1 MNRTTHHIVLFL
13 LFGCV
18 SYACIDPVNLNLEAE
33 KSHLVVFGWVTDE
46 PIAYEVKL
54 SKSNGFSDKTEY
66 QAVPNAEVF
75 VTDQLSNRYDFAEVA
90 STGRYLSDPSNFVGI
105 PEYTYQLTII
115 HEGNTYQSS
124 REQMPKLPPVEDA
137 SISFISDPLRFEI
150 KPNDNNFFI
159 SAFIDDDPGV
169 DNYYR
174 WKVFVNGRLRNSPEE
189 LILFNDRFTN
199 GNRFK
204 FDAGNVL
211 FTQSDNPHF
220 QHRSLSQK
228 AYEYYVDMKEQTS
241 NSTLSPRIQPGI
253 IRGNIMLQNNPDELV
268 LGYFGASQVVT
279 IKVGE

>member
-1 MNRTTHHIVLFL
+1 MNRSTRHIILF
-13 LFGCV
+13 FIFACCCH
-18 SYACIDPVNLNLEAE
+18 ACIDPIDLNLDAE

-54 SKSNGFSDKTEY
+54 SLSNGFSDKKEY
-66 QAVPNAEVF
+66 QPISNAKVF
-75 VTDQLSNRYDFAEVA
+75 VTDQLSNRHDFIEVA
-90 STGRYLSDPSNFVGI
+90 RTGRYLSDPSTFIGI
-105 PEYTYQLTII
+105 PGYTYQLTII

-124 REQMPKLPPVEDA
+124 REEMPKLPPVENA
-137 SISFISDPLRFEI
+137 SIGFISNPLDFEI
-150 KPNDNNFFI
+150 KSNDNNFFI
-159 SAFIDDDPGV
+159 SAFINDDPDV

-174 WKVFVNGRLRNSPEE
+174 WKVFVNGRLRNLPEE

-220 QHRSLSQK
+220 QHRSLSKK
-228 AYEYYVDMKEQTS
+228 AYEYYVNMKDQTS

-253 IRGNIMLQNNPDELV
+253 IRGNISFQGNQDELV